1 MNNPDDLPAIRQE
14 RNLLFDF
21 YGPMLTEKQAACFTM
36 RFIEDCSLTE
46 IAQELNISPQAVVD
60 FINRA
65 VGRLERSEKQLGLV
79 QKFFEQ
85 QSMAQDIMAE
95 LDELECTIGSS
106 NTAFGSDNWAE
117 DAIASVSLIRNAI
130 SEMIRIG

>member
-36 RFIEDCSLTE
+36 RFLEDCSLTE
-46 IAQELNISPQAVVD
+46 IAQELGISPQAVVD

-65 VGRLERSEKQLGLV
+65 VARLERSEKQLGLV
-79 QKFFEQ
+79 RKFAEQ
-85 QSMAQDIMAE
+85 QASAKDILAK
-95 LDELECTIGSS
+95 LDELEQQINPSES
-106 NTAFGSDNWAE
+106 AAESVNW
-117 DAIASVSLIRNAI
+117 IRNAI
-130 SEMIRIG
+130 SEIIG